1 MSLMSYSVLTCLDFL
16 DAGKKNRIKDSKND
30 ALMFQGPQG
39 CCDAQDLV
47 ALRGGGVVKQRAIKE
62 FFREQTVPAV

>member
-1 MSLMSYSVLTCLDFL
+1 MSLMSCSVLTCLDFL

-39 CCDAQDLV
+39 CCDVMLKTW
-47 ALRGGGVVKQRAIKE
+47 LL
-62 FFREQTVPAV
+62 